1 MDSSTKRAKVDQEI
15 GQVNPESNG
24 AVASATNL
32 EQQRVPSTSL
42 ENVACTSTVSSMVK
56 PEAKEGDVADKS
68 GYDQLPK
75 EMHEMK
81 IRDERSNSHDEKVSL
96 YWGPLLSFLKFVQIY
111 SHHICY
117 NVEIW
122 IFIP

>member
-1 MDSSTKRAKVDQEI
+1 
-15 GQVNPESNG
+15 
-24 AVASATNL
+24 
-32 EQQRVPSTSL
+32 
-42 ENVACTSTVSSMVK
+42 MVK
-56 PEAKEGDVADKS
+56 PEAKEGDVAEKS

-96 YWGPLLSFLKFVQIY
+96 YWGPLSSFLKFVQIY

-117 NVEIW
+117 
-122 IFIP
+122 FIT